1 MAPSCGQDDVMPD
14 IVRTQYV
21 HSMALL
27 LKSLPPAL
35 TPAEQLNLLASIP
48 QSIMEKDGQALVPM
62 SPLGSSQQEARSRSL
77 LWQITA
83 WLVFN
88 LFVVVQMMAPYVK
101 QTLRHAAQ
109 WEQEHQLARSALNT
123 SIALGGR
130 LSRRVTEAVWRMQD
144 GAAGEVL
151 IKALVYCADGIAGG
165 LQQGLA
171 EASKARQDGLRT
183 DLATM

>member
-1 MAPSCGQDDVMPD
+1 MPD

-27 LKSLPPAL
+27 LRSLPPAL
-35 TPAEQLNLLASIP
+35 TPAEQLSLLASIP
-48 QSIMEKDGQALVPM
+48 QSVVEKDGQGLVPTCQ
-62 SPLGSSQQEARSRSL
+62 LGTSRQEAPSRSL

-83 WLVFN
+83 WVVFN
-88 LFVVVQMMAPYVK
+88 LFVVVQMMAPHVK
-101 QTLRHAAQ
+101 QTLRYAGQ
-109 WEQEHQLARSALNT
+109 WEHKHQIARRALST
-123 SIALGGR
+123 SIALGGGF
-130 LSRRVTEAVWRMQD
+130 SRRVTEAVWRIHD

-151 IKALVYCADGIAGG
+151 VKALVYCADGIAGG

-171 EASKARQDGLRT
+171 EASKARAGGIRT

>member
-27 LKSLPPAL
+27 LRSLPPAL

-48 QSIMEKDGQALVPM
+48 QSVVENDGQALVPT
-62 SPLGSSQQEARSRSL
+62 SQLGNLRHEAPSRSL
-77 LWQITA
+77 LWQTTA

-101 QTLRHAAQ
+101 QTLKYAAQ
-109 WEQEHQLARSALNT
+109 WEHEHQIARRALST
-123 SIALGGR
+123 SIALGGGFG
-130 LSRRVTEAVWRMQD
+130 RRVTEAVWRIHD

-171 EASKARQDGLRT
+171 EASKTRQDGDQNRCG
-183 DLATM
+183 